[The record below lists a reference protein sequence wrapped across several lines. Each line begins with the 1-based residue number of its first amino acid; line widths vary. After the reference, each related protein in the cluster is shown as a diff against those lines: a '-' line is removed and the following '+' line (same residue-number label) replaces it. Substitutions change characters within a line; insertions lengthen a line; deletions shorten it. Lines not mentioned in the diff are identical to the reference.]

1 MEKNEQKKP
10 RFTFG
15 DNLCVI
21 KNGKVHE
28 FEVRTMV
35 LGKDE
40 IRYSGDAPGLFVI
53 ESYHEDQCF
62 ASREELCNYIL
73 DKE

>member
-15 DNLCVI
+15 DKVCVI
-21 KNGKVHE
+21 KNSKAME
-28 FEVRTMV
+28 FEVKSII

-40 IRYSGDAPGLFVI
+40 IRYSGDAPGLFVV
-53 ESYHEDQCF
+53 ESFREDQCF
-62 ASREELCNYIL
+62 ANREELCKYIF
-73 DKE
+73 EE

>member
-1 MEKNEQKKP
+1 MERKAK
-10 RFTFG
+10 FTFG
-15 DNLCVI
+15 DKVCVI
-21 KNGKVHE
+21 KNGKVHD
-28 FEVRTMV
+28 FEVKSII

-40 IRYSGDAPGLFVI
+40 IRYSGDAPGLFVV

-73 DKE
+73 GKE

>member
-1 MEKNEQKKP
+1 MERKAK
-10 RFTFG
+10 FTFG
-15 DNLCVI
+15 DKVYVI
-21 KNGKVHE
+21 KDSKVKE
-28 FEVRTMV
+28 LEVKSIV

-40 IRYSGDAPGLFVI
+40 IRYSGDESGLFFI

-73 DKE
+73 GKE